1 MVRGSSD
8 PRPQMLHEP
17 FQDLD
22 AFLSDGEMHELGEL
36 KSRPDEGNP
45 AVRDG
50 ATHDALNSPC
60 IPCAVHRS
68 RHCHL
73 CVLLQVMEKLQALLA
88 AATERRIEAN
98 IDELIDREDDVL
110 V

>member
-1 MVRGSSD
+1 MAHPAVVRGSSD
-8 PRPQMLHEP
+8 PCPQMLHEP

-50 ATHDALNSPC
+50 ATHDASTRRAFRAQC
-60 IPCAVHRS
+60 TA
-68 RHCHL
+68 
-73 CVLLQVMEKLQALLA
+73 QG
-88 AATERRIEAN
+88 AATCVCCCR
-98 IDELIDREDDVL
+98 
-110 V
+110 